1 MTVSR
6 ADLEA
11 KARQITQVVNETKE
25 NAQNTALIAGAGVAM
40 LVGLAYLL
48 GRRKGRAR
56 RAVVEV
62 YKI

>member
-11 KARQITQVVNETKE
+11 KARQITQVVSDTKE
-25 NAQNTALIAGAGVAM
+25 SAQSTAMVAGAGVA
-40 LVGLAYLL
+40 LLIGLAYLL
-48 GRRKGRAR
+48 GRRKGRAH

-62 YKI
+62 YKV